1 MLRYFILQCFLS
13 RTEESQEREYLD
25 EDRETSQYETVEL
38 MRAGRMPGLIS
49 AACKGE
55 TEVSRHDNEPEWYLG
70 Q

>member
-38 MRAGRMPGLIS
+38 MGAGRMP
-49 AACKGE
+49 
-55 TEVSRHDNEPEWYLG
+55 V
-70 Q
+70 